1 MKNSSHSSGPRCLH
15 RPGRALVAAGRR
27 DHLGGPPR
35 AVGGMSGRELVA
47 HEVTVVRRTAV
58 ARDTRNRRRVP
69 ASACEVPA
77 DLPLVAERV
86 NDAADPPAVL
96 VGDR

>member
-1 MKNSSHSSGPRCLH
+1 
-15 RPGRALVAAGRR
+15 
-27 DHLGGPPR
+27 
-35 AVGGMSGRELVA
+35 MSGRELVA

-77 DLPLVAERV
+77 DLKGFSLGSAWATTDEKCKTK
-86 NDAADPPAVL
+86 L
-96 VGDR
+96 YISKIIVGTTVDTYELGRYSLKSATWQSGQR